1 MTINNR
7 ICSMQKY
14 FVIAGLQVEPAE
26 FVVSIRP
33 MEYRSKGI
41 ISM

>member
-14 FVIAGLQVEPAE
+14 FVIAGLELKPAE

-33 MEYRSKGI
+33 MKYIKAKE
-41 ISM
+41 MNM

>member
-1 MTINNR
+1 MTTNNR

-14 FVIAGLQVEPAE
+14 YAVAGLSSRPAD

-33 MEYRSKGI
+33 VEYIKAKE
-41 ISM
+41 MNM

>member
-14 FVIAGLQVEPAE
+14 FVVAGLCVRPAE
-26 FVVSIRP
+26 FVISIRP
-33 MEYRSKGI
+33 INIKAKEKNM
-41 ISM
+41 

>member
-14 FVIAGLQVEPAE
+14 VVVAGLYVRPAE
-26 FVVSIRP
+26 FVVSMRP
-33 MEYRSKGI
+33 VEYIETSGK
-41 ISM
+41 SM

>member
-1 MTINNR
+1 MTTNNR

-14 FVIAGLQVEPAE
+14 FVVAGLWNRSAE

-33 MEYRSKGI
+33 MKYIKAKE
-41 ISM
+41 MNM